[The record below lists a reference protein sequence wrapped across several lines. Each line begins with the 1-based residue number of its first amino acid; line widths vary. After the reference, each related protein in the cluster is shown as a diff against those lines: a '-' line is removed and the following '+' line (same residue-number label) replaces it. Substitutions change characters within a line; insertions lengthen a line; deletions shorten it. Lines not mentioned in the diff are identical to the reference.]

1 MTGRGLHAPESLTG
15 AEWELLFNQT
25 VLYATGHVDRWLWR
39 GSIDGVLPEGH
50 DSNSIAAQAVA
61 ELLEHQCRPAS
72 RNQPALLEIRRELE
86 RLVRKQV
93 NRLHHRSENRLLRNE
108 PDLALV
114 TLDDGEAVS
123 ITELLPEPSRQPDEA
138 AIHEEDLLGYE
149 DFKQAFE
156 RFLGNQYRLRQM
168 FQCFC
173 ADISRP
179 KALASR
185 LKVGVR
191 VIQQIQRRLRRKILE
206 FLRIKNTRA

>member
-1 MTGRGLHAPESLTG
+1 MTGRGLHVPESLTG

-39 GSIDGVLPEGH
+39 GSIGGVLPEGH
-50 DSNSIAAQAVA
+50 DPNSIAAQAVA
-61 ELLEHQCRPAS
+61 DLLEHQCAPGS
-72 RNQPALLEIRRELE
+72 PNQPGMPQIRRELE

-114 TLDDGEAVS
+114 TLDDGEVVS
-123 ITELLPEPSRQPDEA
+123 ITELVPEPSRQPDEA
-138 AIHEEDLLGYE
+138 AIHEEDLVGFE
-149 DFKQAFE
+149 EFKQAFE
-156 RFLGNQYRLRQM
+156 RFLGNQPRLRQM
-168 FQCFC
+168 FRCFC
-173 ADISRP
+173 ADIARP

>member
-39 GSIDGVLPEGH
+39 GSIGGVLPEGH
-50 DSNSIAAQAVA
+50 DPNSIAAQAVA
-61 ELLEHQCRPAS
+61 DLLEHPRRPGS
-72 RNQPALLEIRRELE
+72 RSNPGLLEFRRELE

-123 ITELLPEPSRQPDEA
+123 ITELVPEPSRQPDEA
-138 AIHEEDLLGYE
+138 LIEKESLIRFGRFKLFFSVFLGRDRRVLRLFNLFCDGLWRPEDLASSL
-149 DFKQAFE
+149 KLRPSAIKNLRR
-156 RFLGNQYRLRQM
+156 RFL
-168 FQCFC
+168 
-173 ADISRP
+173 
-179 KALASR
+179 
-185 LKVGVR
+185 
-191 VIQQIQRRLRRKILE
+191 RKWAQ
-206 FLRIKNTRA
+206 FHRGSF